1 MIVRIGPGI
10 LLKHGQTYSEEV
22 YAMRFAREIAKLP
35 VPKVL
40 HHPPRRRRY
49 RAGESSGVWYICME
63 QCPGTSLD
71 KVIDNMT
78 TQELDHV
85 AEQLKVILNRMASIK
100 ANSLGS
106 VSGGPY
112 RNFFFPEYTSPK
124 YAFSTTGEFID
135 HYRQTLLLYSG
146 EEYTETFL
154 SQFPRNAAIH
164 FTHGDL
170 LPKNI
175 VVHGSTI
182 TGIIDW
188 YTGGFYPEFWE
199 YCRMHD
205 PYFMTPGWDHVLRQV
220 FPGERRETEIGAL
233 RYMLDGFEHNF

>member
-1 MIVRIGPGI
+1 
-10 LLKHGQTYSEEV
+10 
-22 YAMRFAREIAKLP
+22 MRFARDIAKLP

-40 HHPPRRRRY
+40 HHPPRRRRRY

-78 TQELDHV
+78 TQELGHV
-85 AEQLKVILNRMASIK
+85 AEQLKVILKCMASIK

-112 RNFFFPEYTSPK
+112 RNFFFPTYTSPK

-146 EEYTETFL
+146 EAYTETFL
-154 SQFPRNAAIH
+154 SQFPCNAAIR

-175 VVHGSTI
+175 IVQGSTI

-205 PYFMTPGWDHVLRQV
+205 PYLMTPGWDHVLRQV
-220 FPGERRETEIGAL
+220 FPGERRETEIRAL
-233 RYMLDGFEHNF
+233 RCMMDGFEHNF